1 MRTRRADASKRVSA
15 CSHARGGGA
24 HGVPWAPLCASWFAL
39 VVITVR
45 TFPLIRTFQLVKNSL
60 GRIYRH
66 LSLLNIPQLPCTYR
80 RASDMPSI
88 TIKAAAE
95 GTKDANAGTEDV
107 SHSLVIFL
115 QSQSQNMLTRLY
127 QKPSAC
133 LSIFRWDSCVSVH

>member
-1 MRTRRADASKRVSA
+1 
-15 CSHARGGGA
+15 
-24 HGVPWAPLCASWFAL
+24 
-39 VVITVR
+39 
-45 TFPLIRTFQLVKNSL
+45 
-60 GRIYRH
+60 
-66 LSLLNIPQLPCTYR
+66 
-80 RASDMPSI
+80 MPSI

-133 LSIFRWDSCVSVH
+133 LSIFRWESWESSMFVAKFKLPVLGCCGPWNDNSS